1 MNDLSDELD
10 ALKLTGIQRFWLMFT
25 IVVLI
30 LANSNPTVSKYY
42 KYVGVNTPA
51 NVIDLYVATIFTEGD
66 SMTIG
71 ILDRM
76 IRVK

>member
-42 KYVGVNTPA
+42 K
-51 NVIDLYVATIFTEGD
+51 
-66 SMTIG
+66 
-71 ILDRM
+71 
-76 IRVK
+76 